1 MELKNGLEVKLL
13 QAQTGVTIM
22 ATSISNEKTISPVKF
37 HGIKM
42 TTSNLGVVIEFG
54 GKTAL
59 VPYTNIIN
67 FEFDIS
73 DIKSTVIP
81 MVKSSK

>member
-1 MELKNGLEVKLL
+1 MNIPDGTSVKLL

-37 HGIKM
+37 PGIKM
-42 TTSNLGVVIEFG
+42 TLSNIGVVIEFG

-59 VPYTNIIN
+59 VPLTNIIN
-67 FEFDIS
+67 FEFDL
-73 DIKSTVIP
+73 KTATVTP
-81 MVKSSK
+81 MVKSTK